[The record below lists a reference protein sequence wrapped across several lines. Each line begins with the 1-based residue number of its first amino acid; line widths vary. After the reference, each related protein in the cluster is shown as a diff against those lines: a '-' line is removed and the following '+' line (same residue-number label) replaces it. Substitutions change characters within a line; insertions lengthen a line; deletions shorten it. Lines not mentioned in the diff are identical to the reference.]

1 MNRSSQYAAEPSQAA
16 HRANWRAVP
25 RLLISSRWRWAT
37 LVIVAMALVMM
48 RLGVW
53 QLDRL
58 AQRRAE
64 NAQVEAR
71 LNEAPIALTGE
82 PLDPVQNE
90 YRRAVVRGTFDN
102 EQSVLLRSRARQ
114 GAPGAH
120 LLTPLRIEGSDQA
133 VLVDRGWLP
142 LDLIAPEQRQQFAAE
157 GTVEIQG
164 IVRAPQ
170 TRTSNLQP
178 QDPVPQ
184 NGRLDAWYRPDV
196 ARIAQ
201 QLPYPLLP
209 LFIEAEQPA
218 DQPPGLP
225 RPDPQLDL
233 SEGPHLNYAIQWF
246 AFTTI
251 LLGGYAAFAA
261 TRARAAPPAA

>member
-1 MNRSSQYAAEPSQAA
+1 MNRSSQYAAEGAQST
-16 HRANWRAVP
+16 RRTNWRAVP
-25 RLLISSRWRWAT
+25 RLLLSGRWRWAT
-37 LVIVAMALVMM
+37 LVILAAALVML

-64 NAQVEAR
+64 NARVEAR
-71 LNEAPIALTGE
+71 LNEPPIALTGD
-82 PLDPVQNE
+82 PLNPAQDE

-102 EQSVLLRSRARQ
+102 EQSVLLRNRARQ

-133 VLVDRGWLP
+133 VLVDQGWIP
-142 LDLIAPEQRQQFAAE
+142 LDLIAPEQRQQLAVE
-157 GTVEIQG
+157 GIVEIQG
-164 IVRAPQ
+164 MVRAPQ
-170 TRTSNLQP
+170 TRTSSLTP
-178 QDPVPQ
+178 QDPLPE
-184 NGRLDAWYRPDV
+184 NGRLDAWYRVDV

-209 LFIEAEQPA
+209 FYIEAEQPA

-225 RPDPQLDL
+225 RPDPQIDL
-233 SEGPHLNYAIQWF
+233 SQGPHLNYAIQWF

-251 LLGGYAAFAA
+251 LLGGYVAFAA
-261 TRARAAPPAA
+261 TRTRGAPPAA